1 MGQGGGPPVIDLTL
15 LILVPLALLL
25 DRFLGEPS
33 RFHPLVGFGTMA
45 NWIESRL
52 NHAVDDKVLFRRGVV
67 AWIIVVMPIAWIVYV
82 IDHQIEGVWMG
93 ALCGWLAIGWHS
105 LVDHG
110 RAVAQALANN
120 ELDNA
125 RLRTAYLVSRDT
137 TELDGSALSRA
148 TIESLLEN
156 GSDAIIAPLF
166 WLMMLGA
173 PGVVMYRLSNTLD
186 AMWGYR
192 NERFEYFGKFTALVD
207 DVLNYIPARMTAF
220 LYMFSGNS
228 QQAWR
233 AWVTQ
238 GSRWY
243 SPNAGVVMASGA
255 GALTLKLGGN
265 AVYFGIEKQ
274 RPVLGGENRPEPG
287 DIYRALRLIN
297 RSVYGLTGFILSCF
311 FINWIMG

>member
-1 MGQGGGPPVIDLTL
+1 VIDLTL

-25 DRFLGEPS
+25 DWFLGEPS
-33 RFHPLVGFGTMA
+33 RFHPLVGFGKIA
-45 NWIESRL
+45 NRIESRL
-52 NHAVDDKVLFRRGVV
+52 NTVVGDNALFRRGVV
-67 AWIIVVMPIAWIVYV
+67 AWMIAVMPMALIVYL
-82 IDHQIEGVWMG
+82 IDEQIEGVWVG
-93 ALCGWLAIGWHS
+93 VLCGWLAIGWHS

-110 RAVAQALANN
+110 RAVAQALANK

-125 RLRTAYLVSRDT
+125 RLKTSYLVSRDT
-137 TELDGSALSRA
+137 TELDESALSRA

-166 WLMMLGA
+166 WLMIFGA

-192 NERFEYFGKFTALVD
+192 NERFEHFGKFTAWVD

-220 LYMFSGNS
+220 LYMFSGNT

-238 GSRWY
+238 GCRWY
-243 SPNAGVVMASGA
+243 SPNAGIVMASGA

-265 AVYFGIEKQ
+265 AVYFGVEKK
-274 RPVLGGENRPEPG
+274 RPALGSENHPEPE

-297 RSVYGLTGFILSCF
+297 RSVYGLTGFVLLCF